1 MKLIIKMFF
10 SSFKNRNH
18 EIVEIFG
25 SREKTKIVQDECKV
39 CLSQWNLENEVLYLL
54 VNENKKKVCRLLKK
68 KRELFMGLNKH
79 QEHVIPKLMI
89 IWHKIYHMPLWACF
103 VCEEKFSKQC
113 YVYLFIYG
121 WLNFYKWGSIINKAF
136 K

>member
-68 KRELFMGLNKH
+68 KKGALYGLKQAPRACNSKIDDYLTQNLSYALMSMLCMWREILKTMLCLF
-79 QEHVIPKLMI
+79 VY
-89 IWHKIYHMPLWACF
+89 IWMT
-103 VCEEKFSKQC
+103 
-113 YVYLFIYG
+113 
-121 WLNFYKWGSIINKAF
+121 
-136 K
+136 